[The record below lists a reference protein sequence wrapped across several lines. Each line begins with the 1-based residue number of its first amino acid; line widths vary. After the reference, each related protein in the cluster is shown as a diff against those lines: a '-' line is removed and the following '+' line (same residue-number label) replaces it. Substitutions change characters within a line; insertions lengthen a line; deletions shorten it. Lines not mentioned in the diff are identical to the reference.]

1 MKKIGLG
8 RGLSSLIPKKE
19 NIKNTQHEINKA
31 GGKEGEILYVDVNL
45 IDANPYQP
53 RENFS
58 EESLADLSAS
68 IKNHGILQPLLVNK
82 PEQGRYELIAG
93 ERRLRASKKAGL
105 EKLPVIIKH
114 VDNYN
119 KLQIALLENIQRSDL
134 NPLEEAKAF
143 EKLSN
148 EFNMTHEQI
157 SKQVNKSR
165 SFITNSLRL
174 LNLPDEIKKAIVAE
188 KISSSQ
194 SRSLVSLPK
203 EEQKK
208 LFKKIVNDRL
218 TSRDVEDE
226 SRKVLVKSHSRIIKK
241 DPIIIDKEEKM
252 QQALGT
258 KVCVKKRNKAG
269 QIIIDFYSLEEL
281 DSIVKKIS
289 MI

>member
-19 NIKNTQHEINKA
+19 NIKKDDVQSDKA
-31 GGKEGEILYVDVNL
+31 RNFLYVDINL

-53 RENFS
+53 RENFNK
-58 EESLADLSAS
+58 ESLSELSNS
-68 IKNHGILQPLLVNK
+68 IKKYGILQPLLVNK

-105 EKLPVIIKH
+105 KEVPVIIKG

-134 NPLEEAKAF
+134 NALEEAKAY
-143 EKLSN
+143 EKLVK
-148 EFNMTHEQI
+148 EFNMTHDHI

-174 LNLPDEIKKAIVAE
+174 LNLPKEIQKAIVAG
-188 KISSSQ
+188 KINSSQ

-208 LFKKIVNDRL
+208 LFKKIVSEGL
-218 TSRDVEDE
+218 TARDVEDK
-226 SRKVLVKSHSRIIKK
+226 SRKILVKSHSRIVKK
-241 DPIIIDKEEKM
+241 DPIIADKENQI

-258 KVCVKKRNKAG
+258 KVCIKKKNKQG

-281 DSIVKKIS
+281 DAIVKKIS
-289 MI
+289 MA